1 MAALANQ
8 AAARLSFVPVPRL
21 RQRQTRVFR
30 LLQELAEELTLPIRL
45 EDSGGFSTTLY
56 AGATTD
62 PAGLP
67 AVEYEVWFITEGSP
81 TCPQTLRAQAAAEVE
96 AGLSPKTWIRV
107 VLTPLPEHSGQL
119 ANKMFKA
126 LIDRDLIGVNN
137 AYEKKL
143 TKKQRDIYRMLQ
155 QDVSYKDIAQR
166 MGLAHSTVR
175 VQVCT
180 IRQLLGADAVP
191 FLRTKD

>member
-1 MAALANQ
+1 MDALANQ
-8 AAARLSFVPVPRL
+8 TAARLSFVPVPRL
-21 RQRQTRVFR
+21 SQRQTRVFR

-45 EDSGGFSTTLY
+45 EDSSGFSTTLY

-62 PAGLP
+62 PAGLLV
-67 AVEYEVWFITEGSP
+67 VEYEVWFITEGSP
-81 TCPQTLRAQAAAEVE
+81 TCPQTLRAQAAAEVK

-107 VLTPLPEHSGQL
+107 ILSPPPEHSGQL

-126 LIDRDLIGVNN
+126 LIYRDLIGFNN

-143 TKKQRDIYRMLQ
+143 TRRQRDIYRLLQ
-155 QDVSYKDIAQR
+155 QELSYKDIAQR

-191 FLRTKD
+191 FLRAKD